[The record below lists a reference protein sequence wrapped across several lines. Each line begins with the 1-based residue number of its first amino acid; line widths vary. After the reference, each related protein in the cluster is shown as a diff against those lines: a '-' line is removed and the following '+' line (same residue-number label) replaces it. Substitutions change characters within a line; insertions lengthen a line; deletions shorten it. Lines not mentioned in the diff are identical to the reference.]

1 MENMFTYHTKASV
14 YSCVVKSDGIG
25 PSSQNNEFK
34 FWFYHLL
41 IV

>member
-1 MENMFTYHTKASV
+1 MENTFTHHPKASA

-25 PSSQNNEFK
+25 PSNQNNEFK
-34 FWFYHLL
+34 FLFYHLL